1 MESNIFKHPTFGE
14 VRTAGTPEQP
24 LFCAND
30 VCKALGYTNSRKAIS
45 DHVDDPDVT
54 KRDMG
59 VQTGV
64 KADGTPA
71 MQEVA
76 MTFVNESGLYSLIFG
91 SKLDNAK
98 EFKRWV
104 TSEVLPSIRK
114 SGGYMAA
121 SPDETP
127 EQIMARAL
135 KVADETLK
143 RREQQ
148 LKMAN
153 SQIEEQAK
161 QIEADAPYVNYT
173 KEVLQSTSTF
183 TLTQVSKDL
192 GFRSIHAFTS
202 WCQKLGI
209 LYRQSGIWMPHSKFS
224 GRGLFATR
232 TAKFVRS
239 DNTIGSSL
247 STVITE
253 MGRAYLHTMLEKKGA
268 AL

>member
-1 MESNIFKHPTFGE
+1 MASNIFKHNTFGE
-14 VRTAGTPEQP
+14 VRTTGTPEEPQ
-24 LFCAND
+24 FCLID
-30 VCKALGYTNSRKAIS
+30 VCKALDLDSSQVVRRLEK
-45 DHVDDPDVT
+45 
-54 KRDMG
+54 G
-59 VQTGV
+59 VVSKHPLQTAGGLQQV
-64 KADGTPA
+64 N
-71 MQEVA
+71 
-76 MTFVNESGLYSLIFG
+76 FVNEDGLYDVI
-91 SKLDNAK
+91 LDSRKPEAK
-98 EFKRWV
+98 QFRKWV

-121 SPDETP
+121 SPDESP

-135 KVADETLK
+135 KVADETIK

-148 LKMAN
+148 LQMAN

-253 MGRAYLHTMLEKKGA
+253 LGRAYLHTMLEKKGA